1 MARAHYED
9 PLCLAARWPARR
21 GDMAHGS
28 EPLFILL
35 HEMIG
40 QSVLTSEG
48 QSTRALVECSDMNGV
63 RASQQMVV

>member
-1 MARAHYED
+1 
-9 PLCLAARWPARR
+9 
-21 GDMAHGS
+21 MAHGR
-28 EPLFILL
+28 EPLFIVL

-63 RASQQMVV
+63 RASSQMVV